1 MTRKARFIGS
11 HIYFVREGTAFT
23 LPSSG
28 TASSTSKPG
37 ATDTSWGKLAV
48 VKTIEIDPGN
58 QTPYELTEPAPG
70 LLQRS
75 DVIMPGSLPVWS
87 VTLKELDHTAIELIF
102 NTLALTSGSTQ
113 FNPGE
118 RNATVKGWFKLQTYD
133 QGNASVITV
142 DTYGALS
149 LKSGVTLDPTQVTE
163 VQVEIRPLF
172 STLNTGSL

>member
-28 TASSTSKPG
+28 TVSKTSKPG
-37 ATDTSWGKLAV
+37 ANDTSWGKFAV

-75 DVIMPGSLPVWS
+75 DVIMPGSLPVYS
-87 VTLKELDHTAIELIF
+87 VTLKELDATAIELIF
-102 NTLALTSGSTQ
+102 NTLALTSSSTQ

-118 RNATVKGWFKLQTYD
+118 RNTTVKGFWKFQTYD
-133 QGNASVITV
+133 QNNDPVFTL
-142 DTYGALS
+142 DTYGAIS